1 MTAFRLRNLGIA
13 GVLAA
18 GAAVLIGFYVT
29 SYRNH
34 VESGA
39 NLVSVF
45 VAARDIPEDTEGS
58 VLPGGY
64 LKREKVLRR
73 SVLAGAISSPDQVER
88 LVVAQPILAGE
99 QVSTR
104 QFRPLVQ
111 QGVQAKLSGNMRGL
125 VVPGEA
131 HQLLA
136 GKLETGDH
144 VDVVANIKFRVKPK
158 GTSSAGERS
167 RVASRVVLRDLLVL
181 DAPVAPSD
189 EGIASG
195 GDSLSVMLAVSDN
208 QMQKLFF
215 AMKNGD
221 WSLALRPVAKPGD
234 SPESVETIESVLGDG
249 LKFNQL
255 RQLTGGLGRESISS
269 GQ

>member
-13 GVLAA
+13 GALAA
-18 GAAVLIGFYVT
+18 AAAVLIGLYVT

-39 NLVSVF
+39 DLVSVY

-58 VLPGGY
+58 ALAGY
-64 LKREKVLRR
+64 LKREKVLQR
-73 SVLAGAISSPDQVER
+73 SVLAGAISSPKQVER
-88 LVVAQPILAGE
+88 MVVAQPVLAGE

-104 QFRPLVQ
+104 QFRPLAQ
-111 QGVQAKLSGNMRGL
+111 QGVQAKLSGNLRGL

-144 VDVVANIKFRVKPK
+144 VDVVANIKFRVRPR
-158 GTSSAGERS
+158 GGASAGERS

-181 DAPVAPSD
+181 DAPEAPSD
-189 EGIASG
+189 DSIVSG
-195 GDSLSVMLAVSDN
+195 RDSFSVMLAVTDN

-221 WSLALRPVAKPGD
+221 WSLALRPVARPGD

-255 RQLTGGLGRESISS
+255 SQLTGGLGKESISS